1 MQSLQLKFFFFRR
14 ISLPSSKASKASPP
28 ECQLKRYIPA
38 VVEFE
43 RFSLRLATLLHQE
56 TNTNEIITILMLKGS
71 ILLSDISYIVPSI
84 KAEFAECDKVVLV
97 KV

>member
-38 VVEFE
+38 VEFE

-56 TNTNEIITILMLKGS
+56 TNEIITILMLKGS
-71 ILLSDISYIVPSI
+71 ILLSDLSYIVPSI

>member
-14 ISLPSSKASKASPP
+14 ISPPSSKASKASPP

-56 TNTNEIITILMLKGS
+56 TNEIITILMLKGS
-71 ILLSDISYIVPSI
+71 ILLSDLSYIVPSI

-97 KV
+97 KA